1 MRDLWQVTNVK
12 RGANLGLA
20 TIPRRFKT
28 NGIRK
33 LIDRALWEQ
42 GIRLSPEKHHPFK
55 MTHGFRKFY
64 MSHAE
69 QSGMRSIN
77 VKTLMGQSIGV
88 EDSYYRPQERDISE
102 DYKKA
107 IPSLTD
113 RRK

>member
-1 MRDLWQVTNVK
+1 MTNVR

-55 MTHGFRKFY
+55 MAAGIAVF
-64 MSHAE
+64 HAPV
-69 QSGMRSIN
+69 STIA
-77 VKTLMGQSIGV
+77 
-88 EDSYYRPQERDISE
+88 SYVLDHTVPVPSDILDDTVNLAQITFPTKE
-102 DYKKA
+102 HLK
-107 IPSLTD
+107 P
-113 RRK
+113 